1 VENQPFPDDFLRKPR
16 VFHIYVSSPQG
27 IFCGFRWLT
36 PLHLDGP
43 CSVDP
48 EALDWWVAPSE
59 PEIFP
64 TKHNDFSMRKPMCS
78 TYLDIVLIM
87 WAMSDKSRTLTN
99 AWLRF
104 MYLLV
109 KLHYIYCACIYI
121 YVTFKLLGSNFK
133 AISSHIFQKSII
145 ELYQIPWMLH
155 IQIYILTQLRLT
167 HVHAS
172 FLRTKDTPCKTHMLL
187 PDMISTVIS
196 LITIYSEYHIYRYN
210 NILYMYIYV

>member
-1 VENQPFPDDFLRKPR
+1 MQHILRHSSYYVSHVR
-16 VFHIYVSSPQG
+16 QITHAYERLAEVHVLASQTALYILCMHIY
-27 IFCGFRWLT
+27 
-36 PLHLDGP
+36 
-43 CSVDP
+43 
-48 EALDWWVAPSE
+48 
-59 PEIFP
+59 
-64 TKHNDFSMRKPMCS
+64 M
-78 TYLDIVLIM
+78 
-87 WAMSDKSRTLTN
+87 
-99 AWLRF
+99 
-104 MYLLV
+104 
-109 KLHYIYCACIYI
+109 